1 MDIQQTFLSL
11 TDKTYG
17 YGDEHL
23 LKDRLPK
30 ELQEDEMGNYFM
42 EIGPTETMFCC
53 HLDTAAWEMHDVVHD
68 IFKTKKGDT
77 GIGTDGATIL
87 GADDKA
93 GTVLMMKLIE
103 EKVPGL
109 YYFFMGEE
117 VGAKGSSSI
126 VRKNP
131 TKFEKYKRCIAFDR
145 RDYGSVITKQRGKV
159 CCSDEFADALIKQFA
174 NTNMKFHKDPGGIFT
189 DSASFVNIIPECT
202 NLSVGYFN
210 EHTPAEVINMTY
222 LINLSEAIININW
235 ESLPTV
241 REIKLKDTLNPKREP
256 KKEDDLTD
264 DELEELFLGIDDI
277 MEDGF
282 RMFCYNFDNFV
293 PTKEMIYVDYYDE
306 NKRLS
311 VFVYDNGSFSI
322 GKDKF
327 ENFYEF
333 EQALKIHFDYD
344 IVTHKFYS
352 EEEEE
357 DDDKYALTDTFE
369 EDEEEDDNINGNT
382 NGKTQKYTGT
392 DIIDNDNNWM
402 SSLGEKFTKGLN
414 IQDLLFEIIEFVYE
428 NGRNYITVK
437 EMDKILKPRKKTL
450 EGLIMWLYQ
459 KGNNPDKTYGLTW
472 DDTKNRFIVDEGTII
487 T

>member
-1 MDIQQTFLSL
+1 MDIQKTFLSL

-30 ELQEDEMGNYFM
+30 ELQEDELGNYFM

-93 GTVLMMKLIE
+93 GVVLLMKLIE

-109 YYFFMGEE
+109 YYFFIGEE
-117 VGAKGSSSI
+117 VGAKGSSGI
-126 VRKNP
+126 VRKTP

-145 RDYGSVITKQRGKV
+145 RDYGSIITKQRGKV
-159 CCSDEFADALIKQFA
+159 CCSDEFADALIKEFA
-174 NTNMKFHKDPGGIFT
+174 NTKMKFHKDPSGIFT
-189 DSASFVNIIPECT
+189 DSASFVNVIPECT

-222 LINLSEAIININW
+222 LINLSEAIVKVNW
-235 ESLPTV
+235 ESLPAV
-241 REIKLKDTLNPKREP
+241 REIKMKDTPTPKREP
-256 KKEDDLTD
+256 KKENDLTD
-264 DELEELFLGIDDI
+264 DDLEEIFLGIDDI

-282 RMFCYNFDNFV
+282 HMYCYNFDNFV
-293 PTKEMIYVDYYDE
+293 PTKEMVYVDYYDE
-306 NKRLS
+306 DKRLS
-311 VFVYDNGSFSI
+311 VFIYDNGSLSI

-333 EQALKIHFDYD
+333 EQKLKIYYDYD
-344 IVTHKFYS
+344 PVTHKFYGG
-352 EEEEE
+352 EE
-357 DDDKYALTDTFE
+357 DDEEENEEENDKYIHTNTYKE
-369 EDEEEDDNINGNT
+369 PRGNT
-382 NGKTQKYTGT
+382 NGKTQKYSGSDVHTNDDVN
-392 DIIDNDNNWM
+392 DIY
-402 SSLGEKFTKGLN
+402 SLGQNFTRGLN
-414 IQDLLFEIIEFVYE
+414 IQDFLFDVIGFVYE
-428 NGRNYITVK
+428 NGKNYITVK
-437 EMDKILKPRKKTL
+437 EMDKLLKSRKKTL
-450 EGLIMWLYQ
+450 EGLIMWLYM
-459 KGNNPDKTYGLTW
+459 KNNDPDKTYGLTW
-472 DDTKNRFIVDEGTII
+472 NDTKNRFDVDEGVIQ
-487 T
+487 